1 MRHSDSPLR
10 QIRRLF
16 RRPPGEQVAAE
27 LAFHV
32 EMRTRDLVANGTP
45 PAEAAVMAR
54 AAFANRKAI
63 AAECVSIAIETE
75 RLAGRREYLSD
86 LRDDARYASRQLL
99 RSPAFTLGVVATLA
113 LGIGVSS
120 TVFSLVDAIFWRWPA
135 GVEAP
140 AGVQRVWTVDRQ
152 GRTGA
157 ESASAD
163 LEYPRF
169 LAITA
174 AAAPNA
180 TALYTVT
187 PDASVRIGTASL
199 PIHLAYATAS
209 LFPLLGARPMLGG
222 FYTVDEDLM
231 GAGAPVVVVSERFWR
246 SVLGADPQVIGSRL
260 DIARTP
266 YTVIGVAAAP
276 FTGADLEAVDAWV
289 PLGGY
294 PGTGIGG
301 RAWWESRNYSGFQ
314 MLIRGV
320 GGHDAQFAAQATI
333 AVRSAD
339 RQVGSVDS
347 TVRVTTGSLILARGP
362 GKQAP
367 ELAIATRLGGVAL
380 MLLMIVSANV
390 LGLMLSRAVRRRHEI
405 AMRLALGISHARL
418 ARLLMTE
425 SAILALLAAVAASAA
440 AAWGGGVLRALLFP
454 DMRWAVAPMHWHV
467 LLFAGVAAGAV
478 ALLAG
483 VVPLVHLLR
492 SGTSIAVKS
501 RGRPGGRASSRVR
514 ALAVAT
520 QVALSTVLLVGA
532 ALFVQSLR
540 NVEQLDVGY
549 DTDRLIYAG
558 VRPNL
563 PADRSAID
571 RRVDAIV
578 QSLGPATG
586 VERTSRTS
594 REPMQR
600 GGFGIPWYTDQDS
613 MGARAGFRPTVTRV
627 ASGYVA
633 TVGLPLVAGA
643 DFRPGETGAIVNE
656 TMAHGIW
663 HARSPLGE
671 CLHLGRPDSPCH
683 MVVGVVRDAKR
694 SNITE
699 PPLPQYFISSADSGV
714 TGAPE
719 ADMAVLRVR
728 PDRAARVAA
737 TLRQRLGAEFPDA
750 RVTIDRLSTV
760 METQYRPW
768 RLGALLFSVFGILA
782 LAVASIGIYSTV
794 SYEVAQRFRDF
805 GIRAALGARLLHIV
819 AVVMRAGLV
828 PVVSGIGAGVIVALL
843 AGHAVAALLYG
854 IGASNVGA
862 FGAAALV
869 LLSVSTVAVLVPARR
884 AARVDPL
891 VALREE

>member
-1 MRHSDSPLR
+1 
-10 QIRRLF
+10 
-16 RRPPGEQVAAE
+16 
-27 LAFHV
+27 
-32 EMRTRDLVANGTP
+32 
-45 PAEAAVMAR
+45 
-54 AAFANRKAI
+54 
-63 AAECVSIAIETE
+63 
-75 RLAGRREYLSD
+75 
-86 LRDDARYASRQLL
+86 
-99 RSPAFTLGVVATLA
+99 
-113 LGIGVSS
+113 
-120 TVFSLVDAIFWRWPA
+120 
-135 GVEAP
+135 
-140 AGVQRVWTVDRQ
+140 
-152 GRTGA
+152 
-157 ESASAD
+157 
-163 LEYPRF
+163 
-169 LAITA
+169 
-174 AAAPNA
+174 
-180 TALYTVT
+180 
-187 PDASVRIGTASL
+187 
-199 PIHLAYATAS
+199 
-209 LFPLLGARPMLGG
+209 MLGR
-222 FYTVDEDLM
+222 FYTADEDRM

-260 DIARTP
+260 DIARAT

-294 PGTGIGG
+294 PGTGISG
-301 RAWWESRNYSGFQ
+301 RAWWDSRNYSGFQ

-320 GGHDAQFAAQATI
+320 GGHDAQFATRATI

-339 RQVGSVDS
+339 RQVGSADS
-347 TVRVTTGSLILARGP
+347 TVRVTTGSLILALGP
-362 GKQAP
+362 GEQAP

-418 ARLLMTE
+418 ARLLLTE
-425 SAILALLAAVAASAA
+425 SAILALLAAMAASAA
-440 AAWGGGVLRALLFP
+440 AAWGGGLLRALLFP
-454 DMRWAVAPMHWHV
+454 DVCGGLLHRSIGIV
-467 LLFAGVAAGAV
+467 LLFAGVAAGVV
-478 ALLAG
+478 ALLSG
-483 VVPLVHLLR
+483 VVPFLQLLR

-549 DTDRLIYAG
+549 DTDRLIFAG

-563 PADRSAID
+563 PADHEGID
-571 RRVDAIV
+571 QRLDAIV
-578 QSLGPATG
+578 QSFGPAAG

-594 REPMQR
+594 RMPMQR

-613 MGARAGFRPTVTRV
+613 MGARVGFRPTVTRV

-633 TVGLPLVAGA
+633 TVGLPLLAGA
-643 DFRPGETGAIVNE
+643 DFRSGETGVIVNE

-663 HARSPLGE
+663 HGRSPLGE
-671 CLHLGRPDSPCH
+671 CLHLGRRDAPCR
-683 MVVGVVRDAKR
+683 MVLGVVRDAKR
-694 SNITE
+694 SSITE
-699 PPLPQYFISSADSGV
+699 PPLPQYFVSTADSGV
-714 TGAPE
+714 TGAPD

-728 PDRAARVAA
+728 PDQAAQVAA
-737 TLRQRLGAEFPDA
+737 TLRQRLGAELPDA
-750 RVTIDRLSTV
+750 RVTIDRLSSIMDV
-760 METQYRPW
+760 QYRPW

-819 AVVMRAGLV
+819 AAVMRTGLV
-828 PVVSGIGAGVIVALL
+828 PVVSGIGAGVIVALV
-843 AGHAVAALLYG
+843 AGHAIAALLYG
-854 IGASNVGA
+854 IGANNVGA
-862 FGAAALV
+862 FGVAALV